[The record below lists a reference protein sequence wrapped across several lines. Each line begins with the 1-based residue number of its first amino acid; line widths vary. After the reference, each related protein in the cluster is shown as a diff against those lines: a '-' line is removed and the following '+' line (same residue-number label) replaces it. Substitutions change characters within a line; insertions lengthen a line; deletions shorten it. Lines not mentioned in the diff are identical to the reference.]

1 MLWSWQAVLAL
12 SVGQR
17 KSIPWTEEC
26 GSEATEQSRG
36 SEHLHCDTLDENNCQ
51 TSKAFCG
58 PILPWT
64 VDNLDMIV
72 SWWHSTWLT
81 QITSAI
87 AIGFPG
93 PSWNIGPLRWFLSTA
108 ITSQADFRNHGLP
121 WLLYSLPYLK
131 PNISV
136 FSFAQTLGRGAS
148 HFPAVSW
155 FCFMSGGRTLAPS
168 FSIQQTGR
176 YCSCKVFQLF
186 SVILFIPPHGLLLC
200 TFSTW
205 SCLWHSSVFRPIN
218 CFCLLW
224 MFTHLL
230 ILSLSHLTCNF
241 YTANKW

>member
-17 KSIPWTEEC
+17 KSVPWTEEC

-58 PILPWT
+58 PILPWI

-72 SWWHSTWLT
+72 SWWHNTWLT

-108 ITSQADFRNHGLP
+108 ITSQADFRNHALP
-121 WLLYSLPYLK
+121 WLLYSLPYPSNPIFLFSPLHK
-131 PNISV
+131 LWAEGLPIFLPSLGFASCLEEGLWLCPSLSSRQV
-136 FSFAQTLGRGAS
+136 GTAPAKSSSCFLWSSSYLLMAFSFVLSPRGAVYGTALSSDPSTVFASFERS
-148 HFPAVSW
+148 HTSW
-155 FCFMSGGRTLAPS
+155 F
-168 FSIQQTGR
+168 
-176 YCSCKVFQLF
+176 
-186 SVILFIPPHGLLLC
+186 
-200 TFSTW
+200 
-205 SCLWHSSVFRPIN
+205 
-218 CFCLLW
+218 
-224 MFTHLL
+224 
-230 ILSLSHLTCNF
+230 SLSHV
-241 YTANKW
+241 